1 MCGGREKTRTER
13 EEGRKGKGDLC
24 SPPDRMVREAK
35 SRSSL
40 VGITVCPPA
49 CPSLPEAS
57 PASLRRSLPR
67 SSARRRSVSFLL
79 RKGNTRWIG
88 EILIMSPAIHP
99 SIHSSGRARPSARQ
113 SVLLR
118 IWLLRPL
125 RCGRA
130 WNKRLNCF
138 CRICYRSSRRFSF
151 NHLFAQV
158 RTGFFCFGEWR
169 GTQREIKYRLNLGGE
184 VTSEGGRE
192 QGEVSAVSRSLCP
205 CACRGFLFRLHSCT
219 LPLHKRILSA
229 VSASGEERKGG
240 RPAQTVLSARRMQRK
255 HATAPS

>member
-158 RTGFFCFGEWR
+158 RTGFFCFGKWR
-169 GTQREIKYRLNLGGE
+169 GTQREIKYRVNLG
-184 VTSEGGRE
+184 
-192 QGEVSAVSRSLCP
+192 
-205 CACRGFLFRLHSCT
+205 
-219 LPLHKRILSA
+219 
-229 VSASGEERKGG
+229 ER
-240 RPAQTVLSARRMQRK
+240 
-255 HATAPS
+255 